1 MLDIDVV
8 TILAEIVNFL
18 VLAVALYY
26 LLFKPIV
33 KRMEETAKRRAELL
47 ASSEE
52 REKLA
57 AEKLELIE
65 NRLEHIDNEIENHI
79 RIAQQQLQSESE
91 SLLDAT
97 QLEAEKILLD
107 AEKEV
112 NKFQKQEASI
122 FHENL
127 VQSVLQISSEVL
139 HKTTPP
145 IVHDNLVEEL
155 VKEIWDLG
163 KTDMRHVKTVRDSLA
178 ERVPTVNIVTAKEL
192 TQDQQRSLMRTF
204 GALADRDI
212 EMEIE
217 IAPELISGLSVR
229 IGDLIIENSI
239 AMELNQ
245 LNSEVSDA
253 LEESLS
259 DEP

>member
-1 MLDIDVV
+1 
-8 TILAEIVNFL
+8 
-18 VLAVALYY
+18 
-26 LLFKPIV
+26 
-33 KRMEETAKRRAELL
+33 
-47 ASSEE
+47 
-52 REKLA
+52 
-57 AEKLELIE
+57 
-65 NRLEHIDNEIENHI
+65 
-79 RIAQQQLQSESE
+79 
-91 SLLDAT
+91 
-97 QLEAEKILLD
+97 
-107 AEKEV
+107 
-112 NKFQKQEASI
+112 
-122 FHENL
+122 
-127 VQSVLQISSEVL
+127 
-139 HKTTPP
+139 
-145 IVHDNLVEEL
+145 
-155 VKEIWDLG
+155 
-163 KTDMRHVKTVRDSLA
+163 MRQVKTVRDSLA